1 MPPRN
6 PSRQEKRRRLNQ
18 QQSRGTWLASLNAKL
33 KGCLQLMEEHCL
45 KAMAE
50 RCLKRKQERCSV
62 PMLGGWTELLQL
74 RESEDVRGCA
84 SCAWPI

>member
-33 KGCLQLMEEHCL
+33 KGCLRLMEEH
-45 KAMAE
+45 
-50 RCLKRKQERCSV
+50 CLKRKQERCSV